1 MLVIIDLMGEDII
14 VDDEAKVDSFDWVE
28 ILVGAAEEQTQLQVL
43 TTDGTILLA

>member
-28 ILVGAAEEQTQLQVL
+28 ILAGVVEEQTQLQVL